1 VILLIHCLLPKFSD
15 FGKLHNPV
23 NIRGLLSM
31 RRAVSHAVLIAA
43 TLIFMIATSANAADS
58 DATKRL
64 FEAVWANDLG
74 AVRRV
79 VAEGVDPFAT
89 DSSGMA
95 PVDVAVDRGYFD
107 IAHYLLAVQNQRIQ
121 GAQNLS
127 APPSPPE
134 TTAPVAYAAASTPI
148 AEPTPEPAPEP
159 IIAAAPTVPQLPPM
173 PAPMPAQ
180 APQTIQMG
188 PAPVTD
194 PITEPVIEPA
204 APIETVEEATQAP
217 EPPIPPQQTEPASV
231 AVSEPPAENQ
241 NESSIFQRLSSFMK
255 GESVQESAY
264 SEPVIEPEKVEVEA
278 VTVDPAKEAKPETTS
293 TPAQP
298 QQVVLMSE
306 PTTETVKTDPLVTSN
321 EPDALDRIVGFLRD
335 STAKLETAPEES
347 QEATKAPEPEPE
359 PVEPVKITE
368 KAEAVSEAPKTT
380 TEPEIPKPKTMSEA
394 VSDAI
399 SELVEPPVSAT
410 PKPETTSIFDQLADY
425 FSSGSIETTEI
436 AGNIANS
443 APPASP
449 ETVEIIANEAE
460 PVPLRRYLPQQVVS
474 ANTTPVEVPEASKVI
489 SEPPIEAETPEPP
502 LEPTAVEPRAEALQ
516 IAQQKPDIPPAAE
529 TTTASASSEP
539 PSEKPAAEP
548 AKVAASPIENT
559 PSLLDQ
565 LTSFFTPDEPEQ
577 PASPVEITEAEPA
590 PPPAPLAPETAEII
604 ANEAEPVPLRRY
616 LPQQVVSANTT
627 PVEVPEASKIISEPP
642 IEAETLEPS
651 LEPTAVEPR
660 AEALQIA
667 QQAQGIPPAPETTT
681 ASASSE
687 PPSEKPAAE
696 PAKVAAS
703 PIENTP
709 SLLDQLTSFFT
720 PDEPEQLAS
729 PVEITEA
736 EPAPPPAPLA
746 PETAEIIAN
755 EAEPVPLRRY
765 LPQQVVS
772 ANTTPVEV
780 PEASKI
786 ISEPPIEAET
796 PEPSL
801 EPTAVEPRAE
811 ALQIAQQAQGIP
823 PASETTTAST
833 SSAPPSEGPAAEP
846 DTVAASP
853 TENTPSL
860 LDQLQGFFTPDEA
873 EQPASPVEITEAEPT
888 PETAVEEIKKQ
899 ELPVETANVAIT
911 KAVPAKTVTSPP
923 APKIVSSSSVLRASA
938 MTFGD
943 IGHLGKKLEGDRIG
957 GRDCV
962 EKAAWGSYFCIEN
975 IDWPETIT
983 PSFGPPSYYMGGGRA
998 IVRYD
1003 GGQASQYHVLFP
1015 SRAFNR
1021 MAQYFK
1027 NTYGPPSETP
1037 EVWTAMLGEPKRYN
1051 KTMRWRA
1058 PMTDDQGYLII
1069 EIREIDDLRWSS
1081 PPDTRH
1087 GVARLYR
1094 EGARTVFE
1102 LLTTADLLLMQV
1114 RQGAYQKDLLAPVD
1128 GKSKG

>member
-1 VILLIHCLLPKFSD
+1 MILLIHCLLPKFSD

-577 PASPVEITEAEPA
+577 LASPVEITEAEPA

-642 IEAETLEPS
+642 IEAETL
-651 LEPTAVEPR
+651 
-660 AEALQIA
+660 
-667 QQAQGIPPAPETTT
+667 
-681 ASASSE
+681 
-687 PPSEKPAAE
+687 
-696 PAKVAAS
+696 
-703 PIENTP
+703 
-709 SLLDQLTSFFT
+709 
-720 PDEPEQLAS
+720 
-729 PVEITEA
+729 
-736 EPAPPPAPLA
+736 
-746 PETAEIIAN
+746 
-755 EAEPVPLRRY
+755 
-765 LPQQVVS
+765 
-772 ANTTPVEV
+772 
-780 PEASKI
+780 
-786 ISEPPIEAET
+786 
-796 PEPSL
+796 EPSL